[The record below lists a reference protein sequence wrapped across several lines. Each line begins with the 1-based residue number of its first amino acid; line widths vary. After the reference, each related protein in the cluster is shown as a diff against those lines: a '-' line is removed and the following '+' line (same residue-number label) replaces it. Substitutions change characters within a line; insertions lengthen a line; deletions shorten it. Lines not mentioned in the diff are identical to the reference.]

1 MRSSFAYVAA
11 QILGPGSAFFV
22 PAYITAETVG
32 LADGILT
39 LLNITSDAGVRDAT
53 VAPVLGVSRF
63 RGV

>member
-1 MRSSFAYVAA
+1 MHSSFAYAAA
-11 QILGPGSAFFV
+11 QILSLGSAFSV

-39 LLNITSDAGVRDAT
+39 LLNITYDAEVRDAT